1 MNFSQLHE
9 RLRLELV
16 RRIDRELLTAAS
28 LSRQTGLQQPHI
40 SNFLRSK
47 RRLSLSAMD
56 RVLAALALSVE
67 DLLVSAEAGLAPS
80 TAPPDFIPLVS
91 AISAMNDAVIPA
103 SAAFDR
109 IQLPAGSLES
119 LRLRQSARPRDWD
132 RFVAVGVTPA
142 QASPME
148 PAMAAND
155 IVVLDRHYT
164 ALVEYSPL
172 PHLNIY
178 AVRLKNELL
187 FRYVSYQANH
197 LILRP
202 HGLNFPVQ
210 LVPVAPT
217 VSPSDFIVGRAC
229 IVIARL

>member
-47 RRLSLSAMD
+47 RRLSLPAMD

-67 DLLVSAEAGLAPS
+67 DLLLSAEPALAPP
-80 TAPPDFIPLVS
+80 APTPESIPLVS
-91 AISAMNDAVIPA
+91 PTSAMQDAFISP
-103 SAAFDR
+103 SAAADR
-109 IQLPAGSLES
+109 LQLPAGTLDN
-119 LRLRQSARPRDWD
+119 LRARQLTRPRDWQ

-142 QASPME
+142 QALPME
-148 PAMAAND
+148 PALAANS

-164 ALVEYSPL
+164 ALVEYNP
-172 PHLNIY
+172 PPQLNIY
-178 AVRLKNELL
+178 ALRLRGDLV
-187 FRYVSYQANH
+187 FRYASFEANR

-202 HGLNFPVQ
+202 HGLSFPIQ
-210 LVPVAPT
+210 LVEIEPRK
-217 VSPSDFIVGRAC
+217 SPSDLIVGRVC
-229 IVIARL
+229 LIISRV

>member
-9 RLRLELV
+9 RLRLELI

-28 LSRQTGLQQPHI
+28 LARQTGLQQPHI

-47 RRLSLSAMD
+47 RRLSLPAMD

-67 DLLVSAEAGLAPS
+67 DLLSPADLALPSSAAS
-80 TAPPDFIPLVS
+80 VDSIPLVS
-91 AISAMNDAVIPA
+91 ATSAMNDAVISP

-109 IQLPAGSLES
+109 IQLPAGSLDD
-119 LRLRQSARPRDWD
+119 LRLRQPFRRRDWQ
-132 RFVAVGVTPA
+132 RFVAVGITPL
-142 QASPME
+142 QARPME
-148 PAMAAND
+148 PALTANN

-164 ALVEYSPL
+164 ALVEYSP
-172 PHLNIY
+172 PQLNIY
-178 AVRLKNELL
+178 AVRFENTLL
-187 FRYVSYQANH
+187 FRYASFEANR

-202 HGLNFPVQ
+202 HGLAFPIQ
-210 LVPVAPT
+210 LVEIEPHL
-217 VSPSDFIVGRAC
+217 SPSDLIVGRVC